1 MMDKER
7 KNLLVF
13 GYGWAVILTV
23 IALRLW
29 MKHGFSA
36 SKIVLLIMAV
46 LFLLVSACRVQILK
60 PVYKIWMAVGH
71 KISFVLSTIILGVL
85 FYTVFSIAGLILRLL
100 RKDLL
105 NRSIQPELNS
115 YWLMR
120 KMSPAGQEEFKR
132 QF

>member
-13 GYGWAVILTV
+13 GYGWALILTV
-23 IALRLW
+23 LALRLW
-29 MKHGFSA
+29 VKHGLSA
-36 SKIVLLIMAV
+36 SKIVLLTTALV
-46 LFLLVSACRVQILK
+46 FLLVSVWRVQLLK
-60 PVYKIWMAVGH
+60 PVYKIWMALGH
-71 KISFVLSTIILGVL
+71 KVSFVLSTIILGVL
-85 FYTVFSIAGLILRLL
+85 FYTVFLITGLILRLL

-115 YWLMR
+115 YWLSR
-120 KMSPAGQEEFKR
+120 KTSSVTQEGFKR

>member
-1 MMDKER
+1 MDKER

-29 MKHGFSA
+29 MKHGVSA
-36 SKIVLLIMAV
+36 SKIVLLTIAFS
-46 LFLLVSACRVQILK
+46 FLLVSAWRVEFLK

-71 KISFVLSTIILGVL
+71 KISFVISTIILSVL
-85 FYTVFSIAGLILRLL
+85 FYTVFLVTGLIVRLMG
-100 RKDLL
+100 KDLL
-105 NRSIQPELNS
+105 NRTIQPELNS
-115 YWLMR
+115 YWLSR
-120 KMSPAGQEEFKR
+120 KTSSAAQEGFKR